1 MLYVLTQ
8 ANERYTG
15 DMLLQKTYSEDAL
28 PYRKR
33 RNMGEL
39 PKYYVKHT
47 HEPIVERIQFELANI
62 LLKERGEH
70 IQGKSGEY
78 PLSRKIRCRECGTTY
93 CRKITNKVPYW
104 VCRKHNEGKEDCGSR
119 RITEEAV
126 HRSFVRL
133 YNNLKKNYSTIL
145 LPMLSQLERLQEL
158 QTRNNP
164 EISTINNQ
172 IAALSEQNHV
182 MNGLLSKGILDSALF
197 ISQTDELNRKIRAL
211 KVAKA
216 RILEEQESD
225 GLLEKTEDLVEVL
238 ESGPDRISGMEEA
251 LFGEMVETIMAHDT
265 LTVDFVLINGLVLT
279 ERL

>member
-1 MLYVLTQ
+1 M
-8 ANERYTG
+8 
-15 DMLLQKTYSEDAL
+15 
-28 PYRKR
+28 
-33 RNMGEL
+33 
-39 PKYYVKHT
+39 
-47 HEPIVERIQFELANI
+47 ERIQFELANI
-62 LLKERGEH
+62 LLGERGEH
-70 IQGKSGEY
+70 VREECGEY
-78 PLSRKIRCRECGTTY
+78 PLSRKIRCQECGTAY
-93 CRKITNKVPYW
+93 CRKITNQTAYW
-104 VCRKHNEGKEDCGSR
+104 VCRRHNTGKEDCGSR

-126 HRSFVRL
+126 YQAFARL
-133 YNNLKKNYSTIL
+133 YNKLKKNYSTIL

-197 ISQTDELNRKIRAL
+197 ISQTDELNRKLRAL

-238 ESGPDRISGMEEA
+238 ENGPDRISGMEEV
-251 LFGEMVETIMAHDT
+251 LFGEMVETIIAHDT
-265 LTVDFVLINGLVLT
+265 QTVDFVLMNGLVLT